1 MGAGAW
7 QLDMSAVLA
16 PEYAHAI
23 TSFRFIKKVPLLGR
37 FEDAAA
43 MCLFYFLL
51 MRVPTPATSPARVF
65 AWLPAGVCSREPR
78 NLARTRSRHA
88 RARTRAYV
96 ARQRTA
102 KARFEARLR
111 QSRAHGGP
119 GAVCVKSQAVSHIW
133 QRSAFYAE
141 RSAAGAAKLDENAEG
156 S

>member
-65 AWLPAGVCSREPR
+65 ALLPGMCSREPR

-88 RARTRAYV
+88 RTRTRGHGEAEE
-96 ARQRTA
+96 A

-111 QSRAHGGP
+111 HSRAHGGP
-119 GAVCVKSQAVSHIW
+119 HGV
-133 QRSAFYAE
+133 
-141 RSAAGAAKLDENAEG
+141 
-156 S
+156 

>member
-88 RARTRAYV
+88 RARTRATW
-96 ARQRTA
+96 RGREQQKRDS
-102 KARFEARLR
+102 RLGCD
-111 QSRAHGGP
+111 SRARMEGRGQ
-119 GAVCVKSQAVSHIW
+119 CV
-133 QRSAFYAE
+133 
-141 RSAAGAAKLDENAEG
+141 
-156 S
+156 